1 MRSEPLELPA
11 LIDRFSRL
19 SPADRKAVRAR
30 LSREERAA
38 LERACAETVKAR
50 ADVSSAADR
59 QFRGYSP
66 WLANLIE
73 RSAADDAEQSPFSGA
88 CRAAIASAH
97 ESTAKDHREETSL
110 RRTLVRFGL
119 LVGKDTSQEAMQC

>member
-19 SPADRKAVRAR
+19 GPADRKAVRAR
-30 LSREERAA
+30 LSPEERAA
-38 LERACAETVKAR
+38 LERECAETVRPR
-50 ADVSSAADR
+50 ADVSPEAHR

-66 WLANLIE
+66 WLAKLIE
-73 RSAADDAEQSPFSGA
+73 RSAADDAEQSPFSDA
-88 CRAAIASAH
+88 CRAAISGAH
-97 ESTAKDHREETSL
+97 VSTAEDHREETSL

-119 LVGKDTSQEAMQC
+119 LVGKNTPQEAMQC